1 MGILLFF
8 TGLKIALKIKDT
20 AQPRPS
26 CQINCS
32 ATKGSSATRLRPK
45 LKKIILHKAK
55 IVVIKN

>member
-26 CQINCS
+26 Y
-32 ATKGSSATRLRPK
+32 K
-45 LKKIILHKAK
+45 LIALQQK
-55 IVVIKN
+55 VVQQLGYAQN